1 MLAHKVAACCLSMHM
16 SGVCLALLEALLLSG
31 CVHSQRSWL
40 QHQLQQQANL
50 LAQQQ
55 QHGMSSESSSD
66 AGLQCFVGQCVGAGA
81 LQALA
86 PVRLTEGVAVGRVK
100 GLGLSLL
107 LHVYGG
113 ELGGVGVAAGL
124 VCEPL
129 QVLPSLALPGCSSC

>member
-1 MLAHKVAACCLSMHM
+1 
-16 SGVCLALLEALLLSG
+16 
-31 CVHSQRSWL
+31 
-40 QHQLQQQANL
+40 
-50 LAQQQ
+50 
-55 QHGMSSESSSD
+55 
-66 AGLQCFVGQCVGAGA
+66 VGAGA